1 VTDERTVSQG
11 HLAPR
16 MAQAQSATTSWSGH
30 NHKSQS
36 TEQLDKLLAG
46 LDELSGNLPDL
57 NSVGTKA
64 TSPSRKFSAW
74 NSSNIPAQNHNNTHT
89 GLNSQVQGR
98 QSLDRDDCASAIREV
113 STRVATMPPAHNL
126 RPRTAEPNAGNN
138 GLSNNQR
145 SSTNSRTYEDDLDY
159 VLEKDLEHSIKGPEK
174 KVVVGIENY
183 GEVYS
188 EKTSMEEPTPYH
200 TRYDS
205 KPFSYIRQ
213 NPSVPTSKNVSRC
226 SSREALDGGRGRG
239 LESPSLLRKVIS
251 VSQAESESPPAS
263 PAFKSSSTSR
273 NNSFSF
279 NQGQPSLVTSSFQDD
294 VPSSFGNLSSS
305 EAPSRENN
313 MSSEV
318 NPNINSNNSITY
330 SSMLNGT
337 NSYNN
342 SSFLS
347 ALNNTSSVLE
357 NSFSEI
363 NDSISKNFDTGSAK
377 LSSDGRSE
385 EDRLTWLQKQQ
396 KKLQE
401 RREVQKKTQQ
411 ESAFLIKELKTS
423 LQRARSGGTETT
435 DGYASDVNSLLYSET
450 SRESSPAKQIYNVPL
465 RVESDSNTNTFS
477 TSFQNESSNNIYSS
491 VNKRSQTPTLSVQK
505 AQEMKQVLSRQRSDT
520 SYDRT
525 RPLVQRKRHDSESE
539 PELMADYHFRNGTP
553 MRSNGHQN
561 GSCNSIDSAGALGGH
576 LSSAP
581 GSRPITPAFPQVPST
596 PYFNQSS
603 NTLPPKSP
611 SMFQSRGGSR
621 VDLTARAPSPAGS
634 VYQADMALTTSRR
647 GSLSSE
653 PSDVAASNVKLV
665 KDNYKYWYK
674 QTITREEAISLLKN
688 QPPGTFIVRDSNS
701 FPGAFGLA
709 LKVST
714 PPQNSKMNGDPRD
727 VHSELVRHFLI
738 EPTSKGVKL
747 KGYSNEPVFASL
759 SALIYQHTI
768 TALALPIR
776 LVLPQSDLGGE
787 TSSESSANAQMQQL
801 LQLGAAC
808 NVHYL
813 FTMET
818 DQLTGPQAVRKTVS
832 QLFLTRP
839 LPLPTIVHFKV
850 SGQGITL
857 TDQARKLFFRK
868 HYNVNQISHCGV
880 DPEDRRWSMKNND
893 GMPSASNRLFAF
905 VARKPA
911 NRACNQCHV
920 FAELDADQPARAIV
934 NFVNKLMLS
943 GNSTST
949 GRTADMV

>member
-1 VTDERTVSQG
+1 
-11 HLAPR
+11 
-16 MAQAQSATTSWSGH
+16 MAQSAQTVWGGH

-36 TEQLDKLLAG
+36 SEQLDKLLAG

-57 NSVGTKA
+57 NSVGTK
-64 TSPSRKFSAW
+64 TDSPTRKFPAW
-74 NSSNIPAQNHNNTHT
+74 NASSSPAQNHNNTLS
-89 GLNSQVQGR
+89 GSNSQVQGR
-98 QSLDRDDCASAIREV
+98 QSLDRDDCPPSLEREASP
-113 STRVATMPPAHNL
+113 RVATMPPAHNL
-126 RPRTAEPNAGNN
+126 RPRTAESSSGNTN
-138 GLSNNQR
+138 GVAKNERN
-145 SSTNSRTYEDDLDY
+145 TENTRTYEDDLDY
-159 VLEKDLEHSIKGPEK
+159 VLEKDTDTGIKGPEK
-174 KVVVGIENY
+174 KVLVGVDNY

-188 EKTSMEEPTPYH
+188 DKNTMEEAAPYH

-226 SSREALDGGRGRG
+226 SSREAIDGGRGRG
-239 LESPSLLRKVIS
+239 LESPSLLRKVIG
-251 VSQAESESPPAS
+251 VAQAEIESPPAS
-263 PAFKSSSTSR
+263 PAFNSPSR

-279 NQGQPSLVTSSFQDD
+279 NQRQPSFATSSAHNEAA
-294 VPSSFGNLSSS
+294 SSFSNSSFS
-305 EAPSRENN
+305 EANVRGNN
-313 MSSEV
+313 TSTEV
-318 NPNINSNNSITY
+318 NVSFNNNST
-330 SSMLNGT
+330 SGCGNFSNGVS
-337 NSYNN
+337 SYNN
-342 SSFLS
+342 STFLS

-363 NDSISKNFDTGSAK
+363 NDSLGKNSDTGGAK
-377 LSSDGRSE
+377 LSADNRSE

-411 ESAFLIKELKTS
+411 ESAYLIKELKTS

-465 RVESDSNTNTFS
+465 RVETETSANNVTS
-477 TSFQNESSNNIYSS
+477 SFQNESSNNIYSS
-491 VNKRSQTPTLSVQK
+491 VTKRSQTPTLSSQR
-505 AQEMKQVLSRQRSDT
+505 AQEMKQMLSRQRSDT
-520 SYDRT
+520 SYDRH
-525 RPLVQRKRHDSESE
+525 RPMVQKKRHDSESE
-539 PELMADYHFRNGTP
+539 NELISDYHFRNGTP

-561 GSCNSIDSAGALGGH
+561 GSCNSIDSAGALGGY

-621 VDLTARAPSPAGS
+621 MDLTARAPSPAGS
-634 VYQADMALTTSRR
+634 VYQADMSLTASRR

-653 PSDVAASNVKLV
+653 PSDVAAGNVKLV
-665 KDNYKYWYK
+665 KENYKYWYK
-674 QTITREEAISLLKN
+674 QNITREEAIALLKN
-688 QPPGTFIVRDSNS
+688 QQPGTFIVRDSNS

-709 LKVST
+709 LKVAT
-714 PPQNSKMNGDPRD
+714 PPQNPNNRMNGEPKDA
-727 VHSELVRHFLI
+727 HSELVRHFLI

-776 LVLPQSDLGGE
+776 LVLPQHDLGGE
-787 TSSESSANAQMQQL
+787 TSSESTANAQMQQL

-839 LPLPTIVHFKV
+839 LPIPTVVHFKV

-868 HYNVNQISHCGV
+868 HYNVSQISHCGV

-893 GMPSASNRLFAF
+893 GIPSASNRLFAF

-943 GNSTST
+943 GSSTNT
-949 GRTADMV
+949 GRSADLV

>member
-1 VTDERTVSQG
+1 
-11 HLAPR
+11 
-16 MAQAQSATTSWSGH
+16 MAQSVHTGWGGH

-64 TSPSRKFSAW
+64 DSPTRKFPAW
-74 NSSNIPAQNHNNTHT
+74 NTSNIPAQNHNNTQS
-89 GLNSQVQGR
+89 GSSSQVLGR
-98 QSLDRDDCASAIREV
+98 QSVDRDDYSSLVREV
-113 STRVATMPPAHNL
+113 SPRVATMPPAHNL
-126 RPRTAEPNAGNN
+126 RPRTAESSISNTNGVAKAERNTGNP
-138 GLSNNQR
+138 
-145 SSTNSRTYEDDLDY
+145 RTYEDDVDY
-159 VLEKDLEHSIKGPEK
+159 VLEKDTDAGIKGPERK
-174 KVVVGIENY
+174 PVVGVDNY

-188 EKTSMEEPTPYH
+188 EKISMEEPTPYH

-226 SSREALDGGRGRG
+226 SSREAIDGGRGRG
-239 LESPSLLRKVIS
+239 LESPSLLRKVIG
-251 VSQAESESPPAS
+251 VAQAELDTPPAS
-263 PAFKSSSTSR
+263 PAFNSPGPSSR

-279 NQGQPSLVTSSFQDD
+279 NQRQPSFATSSGQNDIA
-294 VPSSFGNLSSS
+294 SSFANSSFS
-305 EAPSRENN
+305 EANLRGNN
-313 MSSEV
+313 TSTEV
-318 NPNINSNNSITY
+318 NVSFNNSNSNYNNSV
-330 SSMLNGT
+330 SNGVS
-337 NSYNN
+337 SYNN
-342 SSFLS
+342 STFLS

-363 NDSISKNFDTGSAK
+363 NDGMSKNSDAGGAK
-377 LSSDGRSE
+377 LSLDDRSE

-396 KKLQE
+396 RKLQE

-411 ESAFLIKELKTS
+411 ESAYLIKELKTS

-465 RVESDSNTNTFS
+465 RVETETSANNLT

-491 VNKRSQTPTLSVQK
+491 VNKRSQTPTLSSQK
-505 AQEMKQVLSRQRSDT
+505 AQEMKQMLSRQRSDT
-520 SYDRT
+520 SYDRH
-525 RPLVQRKRHDSESE
+525 RPLVQKKRHDSESE
-539 PELMADYHFRNGTP
+539 AEMTSDYHFRNGTP
-553 MRSNGHQN
+553 VRSNGQQN
-561 GSCNSIDSAGALGGH
+561 GSCNSIDSAGALGGY

-621 VDLTARAPSPAGS
+621 MDLTARAPSPAGS
-634 VYQADMALTTSRR
+634 VYQADMSLTASRR

-653 PSDVAASNVKLV
+653 PSDVAATNVKLV

-674 QTITREEAISLLKN
+674 QSITREEAIALLRN
-688 QPPGTFIVRDSNS
+688 QLPGTFIVRDSNS

-709 LKVST
+709 LKVAT
-714 PPQNSKMNGDPRD
+714 PPQNSNNKMNGDSKD

-776 LVLPQSDLGGE
+776 LVLPQNDLGGE

-839 LPLPTIVHFKV
+839 LPVPTVVHFKV

-868 HYNVNQISHCGV
+868 HYNVSQISHCGV

-949 GRTADMV
+949 GRSADLV